1 MLPSSSPPPS
11 SPSRP
16 RFPALLTEEQ
26 QRLLAEERRLLED
39 LRAALARHDGSTEDD
54 RRLATALR
62 QLDRLFLLVVAG
74 EFNAGKSAVLN
85 ALLGAA
91 PGELLAEGVTP
102 TTDRITVLRHPDNA
116 GHPILGEEDDP
127 SVALVTSEAEVLR
140 HLDVVDTPG
149 TNAVLHEH
157 EALTRDFIPRADLV
171 LFVTSADRPFSE
183 SERTFLTTIRDW
195 GKKVAVAINK
205 IDILLID
212 DDVERVV
219 AFVEENA
226 RALLGFAPA
235 LFPVSARRAQEVR
248 AQRGEAREGE
258 PEVARD
264 PRTASRIEALEG
276 YIVDTLDEGERVRL
290 KLLSPL
296 EVGRRLAG
304 RALETADRRE
314 ALLAEDFQALSDI
327 EEQLTLYREDM
338 VRQYR
343 FRRSDVENVLGELER
358 RGLAFFEETLRLGR
372 IFDLSNRSK
381 IKSEFE
387 RKVVADLP
395 REIEARVSD
404 LIDWLV
410 ERDLKQWEAIREHV
424 ARRRSEHAERVVG
437 REGRS
442 FESDRGRLLKSIGRT
457 AQRTIESYDREHEAD
472 RLAESVQRA
481 VAGAALLEVGA
492 LGLGATV
499 ALVASTTAADVTGFL
514 TAGALFTLGLFVLP
528 ARKRKAQQELHR
540 KIETLR
546 SQLLDALD
554 GQLEREIDTSVEHMR
569 EAISPYTRFVR
580 AERGKLDELR
590 SSVGGIDR
598 GLGALAERIEAL

>member
-1 MLPSSSPPPS
+1 MTSEPSPKP
-11 SPSRP
+11 RP
-16 RFPALLTEEQ
+16 RFPDLLTEEQ

-39 LRAALARHDGSTEDD
+39 LRAALARHDGSAEDD
-54 RRLATALR
+54 QRLATALR
-62 QLDRLFLLVVAG
+62 QLERLFLVVVAG
-74 EFNAGKSAVLN
+74 EFNSGKSAVLN
-85 ALLGAA
+85 ALLGTA

-116 GHPILGEEDDP
+116 GHPILGEEEDP
-127 SVALVTSEAEVLR
+127 AVAVVTSVAEVLR

-149 TNAVLHEH
+149 TNAVLREH

-183 SERTFLTTIRDW
+183 SERAFLSAIRDW

-205 IDILLID
+205 IDILMTD
-212 DDVERVV
+212 DDVERVA

-235 LFPVSARRAQEVR
+235 LFPVSARRAQEAR
-248 AQRGEAREGE
+248 AQREEKPEAAREL
-258 PEVARD
+258 
-264 PRTASRIEALEG
+264 RTASRLEALEG

-304 RALETADRRE
+304 RALEAADHRE
-314 ALLAEDFQALSDI
+314 TLLAEDFQALSDI

-358 RGLAFFEETLRLGR
+358 RGLTFFEETLRLGR

-442 FESDRGRLLKSIGRT
+442 FEGDRTRLLESIGRT
-457 AQRTIESYDREHEAD
+457 AQRTIETYDREHEAD

-481 VAGAALLEVGA
+481 VAGTALLEVGA

-499 ALVASTTAADVTGFL
+499 AAVASTTAADVTGFL
-514 TAGALFTLGLFVLP
+514 TAGVLFTLGLFVLP
-528 ARKRKAQQELHR
+528 ARKRKAQRELHE

-546 SQLLDALD
+546 TQLLGALD
-554 GQLEREIDTSVEHMR
+554 GQFEREIDKSVEHIR

-580 AERGKLDELR
+580 AEHQKLDELR

-598 GLGALAERIEAL
+598 SLGELAERIGTL